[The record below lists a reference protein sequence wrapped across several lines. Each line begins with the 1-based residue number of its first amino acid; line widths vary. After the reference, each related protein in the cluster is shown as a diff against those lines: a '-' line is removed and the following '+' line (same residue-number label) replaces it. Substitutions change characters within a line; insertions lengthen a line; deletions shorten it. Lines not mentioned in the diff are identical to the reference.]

1 MESHIVV
8 IALDTSFCTTI
19 FNQSGYRKSAIAQ
32 VTVYAEG
39 EGILEINGKGIE
51 YFESQYAR

>member
-8 IALDTSFCTTI
+8 IAVDTSFCTI

>member
-8 IALDTSFCTTI
+8 IALDTSFCNI
-19 FNQSGYRKSAIAQ
+19 FNQPGYRKSAIAQ

>member
-8 IALDTSFCTTI
+8 IALDTSLCTI
-19 FNQSGYRKSAIAQ
+19 FDHSGYRKSAIAQ